1 MIPEKCQAPPEHGR
15 PLSQS
20 GAVPGRAD
28 DGLGDQGAQGD
39 QYSMAYPEGGR
50 EAWGVVFG
58 SFCLFM
64 SIFGIVNTSAVFQSY
79 FLENQLKEYSPSEV
93 GWIFSTYLFVV
104 YFVGLGVGPV
114 FDRHG
119 ARELVFVGSS
129 LMVASPFILGSCT
142 GKMCPALS
150 AVLLKIILIG
160 ASLIST
166 QSTTKSSVLSPS

>member
-1 MIPEKCQAPPEHGR
+1 MSPEKGQAPPEHGR
-15 PLSQS
+15 PPAQS

-28 DGLGDQGAQGD
+28 GLGDQGD
-39 QYSMAYPEGGR
+39 QCSMAYPEGGR

-79 FLENQLKEYSPSEV
+79 YLENQLEEYSPSEV

-142 GKMCPALS
+142 GETCPALS
-150 AVLLKIILIG
+150 QFSRKHLLR
-160 ASLIST
+160 
-166 QSTTKSSVLSPS
+166 QV